1 VKNRCTNPVGRNDL
15 CGKSIPEDDIESV
28 KTDSGLVCGACIDA
42 MFSKSDDPLDTLG
55 RPKQG
60 KATRQS
66 AYCGTLASTKTASR
80 D

>member
-1 VKNRCTNPVGRNDL
+1 MKNRCTNQIGRSSW

-28 KTDSGLVCGACIDA
+28 KTDSGPCCGECVSALL
-42 MFSKSDDPLDTLG
+42 FGKSDDPLDALG

-66 AYCGTLASTKTASR
+66 AYCGSLASTKTASR
-80 D
+80 